1 MQMQGFSQEADQ
13 QQLNVTTISKTG
25 KNDNECEIMRRVV
38 IHQVALDDT
47 DELERMSRFCI
58 DAFYGDG
65 DEDGTEGSLLSRKWK
80 EIRLGAMQKAQLLDI
95 SLSTADN
102 RCIFVAKDV
111 TTTDNT
117 HEIIGCCEVIE
128 EKLDVLM
135 ATTTATKQPMSSSST
150 TARSSSSERER
161 RKTARPRPII
171 ENLCVKGEYRRSGVG
186 IALLHACE
194 TAVHRLWGIGQDQ
207 IFAQVLEDNHRAYG
221 LFVNKCGYQFLF
233 EDPTCTEVVLDDTL
247 FAKEVVVTKRM
258 LRKFL

>member
-1 MQMQGFSQEADQ
+1 
-13 QQLNVTTISKTG
+13 
-25 KNDNECEIMRRVV
+25 
-38 IHQVALDDT
+38 
-47 DELERMSRFCI
+47 
-58 DAFYGDG
+58 
-65 DEDGTEGSLLSRKWK
+65 
-80 EIRLGAMQKAQLLDI
+80 MQKAQLLDI
-95 SLSTADN
+95 SLSTVDN

-111 TTTDNT
+111 TTADNS

-128 EKLDVLM
+128 EKLDILM
-135 ATTTATKQPMSSSST
+135 AARTQPMSSST
-150 TARSSSSERER
+150 TARSSSERER

-186 IALLHACE
+186 MALLHACE
-194 TAVHRLWGIGQDQ
+194 EAVHQLWVGQDQ

-221 LFVNKCGYQFLF
+221 LFVDRCGYQFLF